1 MTCFEAHLEKGDPI
15 HWVQW
20 KLKLHSDTT
29 ESLSDFLTSTTC
41 TLMQNNT
48 ITPSKQLKSLFSPSN
63 HHPKIYRNDYLPQE
77 GASNTNISNSDTSR
91 PERILC
97 RPSQLPQQGSD
108 LCWLSSFP
116 HAATSSFVL
125 PNVYQSATIR
135 SSQWL
140 QIPFPH
146 HTWITLISV
155 VEAMPRDCK
164 KRALLPSNLWLSS
177 YLHMHSVPAVRVR
190 SVETR
195 ETVLL
200 NASKGH
206 LQLPPLNHS
215 IKTLGLSVGFSKNM
229 HILRKIQSIWTT

>member
-1 MTCFEAHLEKGDPI
+1 MSICHKRVPVTQTYLTLLLRDPI
-15 HWVQW
+15 
-20 KLKLHSDTT
+20 L
-29 ESLSDFLTSTTC
+29 
-41 TLMQNNT
+41 
-48 ITPSKQLKSLFSPSN
+48 
-63 HHPKIYRNDYLPQE
+63 R
-77 GASNTNISNSDTSR
+77 
-91 PERILC
+91 

-108 LCWLSSFP
+108 LCRLSSFP

-125 PNVYQSATIR
+125 PNVYQSATIS

-164 KRALLPSNLWLSS
+164 KRALLPSSLWLSS

-215 IKTLGLSVGFSKNM
+215 IKTLGLSVGFSKNT
-229 HILRKIQSIWTT
+229 HILRKIQSIWTTYADCEKSCKEQSHTERSHSLALISMGFTAPEKSQSLPCTGAHLFCLQELHQHLQTATSSL